1 MLRFKAAN
9 VSINKTFLTCDI
21 IKACH
26 NKGFNVKTWTLNNK
40 AEVDLYSDMDV
51 DTFILGFD
59 DVPQ

>member
-1 MLRFKAAN
+1 MLHSFSNIYVA
-9 VSINKTFLTCDI
+9 
-21 IKACH
+21 
-26 NKGFNVKTWTLNNK
+26 GFNVKTWTLNNK